1 MIQKS
6 SGTDWKEMYEVFN
19 MGHRME
25 IYTDSETAKA
35 IIESSLAMGV
45 EAQIIGRCEPFSG
58 KRVTVSGA
66 HGTYQYG
73 D

>member
-1 MIQKS
+1 
-6 SGTDWKEMYEVFN
+6 
-19 MGHRME
+19 ME
-25 IYTDSETAKA
+25 IYTDSKTAES
-35 IIESSLAMGV
+35 IIETSLSMGV
-45 EAQIIGRCEPFSG
+45 DARIIGRCEAFSG

>member
-1 MIQKS
+1 
-6 SGTDWKEMYEVFN
+6 MYEVFN

-25 IYTDSETAKA
+25 IYTDQKTAES
-35 IIESSLAMGV
+35 IIEESIAMGV
-45 EAQIIGRCEPFSG
+45 DAKIIGRCEAFEG
-58 KRVTVSGA
+58 KRVTVSGE